1 MRNEDVDNE
10 TARGES
16 RLFTA
21 GNTWRSERTERF
33 GWLIDGEDYFAA
45 LRASLEAAEHEILI
59 VGWDIDSRVE
69 LIRDENHP
77 LYPSPLAA
85 TLQDLVDRTPDLS
98 VYVLSWDFALVYVLE
113 RELLPAHAF
122 GWHNSER
129 LHFQLDGR
137 HATGASHHQKIVVID
152 GALAYLGGLDLTKC
166 RWDTRAHAAEEP
178 RRRDPDGNDYRPF
191 HDVQAIVTGAVAAAL
206 RELVSIRWSHATGKP
221 LPDLGEVGNADR
233 LWPDTVP
240 VRARDAD
247 VAIARTWTGADGS
260 ECIDEVLQLYLD
272 MIAAAEHSIYI
283 ENQYFTSVP
292 IAEALADRLRE
303 ESGPE
308 IVIVLPGETSGWLE
322 QATMDVL
329 RNRAIALLR
338 DADRF
343 DRLLIVSPVSDELA
357 ATTITVHAKVMI
369 VDGRIAR
376 IGSANLSRRSMGVDS
391 ECDLAVADEGAATG
405 LCADLLAEHLEAEM
419 DALAES
425 LRHGGLTATLERFN
439 RGTRRLDPLDLDKTE
454 IEQAVLEP
462 VARLA
467 DLEAP
472 ITRAANDA
480 QERSAARASLT
491 GRLVLLA
498 VGSALLIVV
507 AWTVYVSGQDL
518 SFRNLLG
525 AARHVADHPLA
536 PFIVPLVMVAG
547 SLVLAPVT
555 GMIALC
561 ALLFDPWVASASAL
575 AGTLLAT
582 AANHWLGGHFHGALM
597 RRVPDAITD
606 RISSLASSSD
616 VWTLAGLRLIP
627 IAPFTF
633 VNLVVGASGVALR
646 PFLAGTLISMAPGIV
661 LICLSVDRARAAL
674 AGESVFDPWIVA
686 GIAGAGVATIALRV
700 WWKSRNS
707 E

>member
-1 MRNEDVDNE
+1 MRNDEADSATDLCG
-10 TARGES
+10 T

-21 GNTWRSERTERF
+21 DNAWKSGRAERF
-33 GWLIDGEDYFAA
+33 GWLIDGEDYFLA
-45 LRASLEAAEHEILI
+45 LRESLGAAEHEILVI
-59 VGWDIDSRVE
+59 GWDIDSRVE
-69 LIRDENHP
+69 LIRDADHP
-77 LYPSPLAA
+77 YYPSPLVE
-85 TLQDLVDRTPDLS
+85 TLEDLVERKPGLS
-98 VYVLSWDFALVYVLE
+98 VHVLSWDFALVYVLE

-129 LHFQLDGR
+129 LHFELDGR

-152 GALAYLGGLDLTKC
+152 GALAYSGGLDLTKC
-166 RWDTRAHAAEEP
+166 RWDTRAHAADDS

-191 HDVQAIVTGAVAAAL
+191 HDVQAVVTGAAAANL
-206 RELVSIRWSHATGKP
+206 RELADSRWTHATGEP
-221 LPDLGEVGNADR
+221 LPKLRKTGDAER
-233 LWPDTVP
+233 LWPDGVP
-240 VRARDAD
+240 VRARDAEF
-247 VAIARTWTGADGS
+247 AIARTWTGADGS

-272 MIAAAEHSIYI
+272 MIAAAERSIYI

-292 IAEALADRLRE
+292 ISEALADRLRE

-329 RNRAIALLR
+329 RNRAIARLR

-343 DRLLIVSPVSDELA
+343 DRLRIVSPVSDELA
-357 ATTITVHAKVMI
+357 DTTITVHAKVMI

-376 IGSANLSRRSMGVDS
+376 IGSANLSRRSMGLDS
-391 ECDLAVADEGAATG
+391 ECDLAIADESAATG
-405 LCADLLAEHLEAEM
+405 LCADLMAEHLDAEM
-419 DALAES
+419 DAVADS
-425 LRHGGLTATLERFN
+425 LGQQGLIATLERFN
-439 RGTRRLDPLDLDKTE
+439 RGARRLDPLDVDKSD

-462 VARLA
+462 VAKLA
-467 DLEAP
+467 DLEQP

-498 VGSALLIVV
+498 VGLALVIGV
-507 AWTVYVSGQDL
+507 AWTVYGSGEDL
-518 SFRNLLG
+518 SLGNLLDG
-525 AARHVADHPLA
+525 ARHVADHPLT
-536 PFIVPLVMVAG
+536 PFIVPLVMVVG

-582 AANHWLGGHFHGALM
+582 AANHWLGGHFHGVLM
-597 RRVPDAITD
+597 NRVPDAITD

-646 PFLAGTLISMAPGIV
+646 PFLAGTVIAMGPGIV

-686 GIAGAGVATIALRV
+686 GIAGAGVAMIALRT
-700 WWKSRNS
+700 WWKSRKS
-707 E
+707 D